1 MLLHSAIDLY
11 FERKQRKQRPLYFP
25 SPPPSPEMVRII
37 GGGGTEE
44 AMRPVCADCERSRF
58 LAGIF
63 YQILVI
69 TFYALVY
76 PPLFTAK

>member
-1 MLLHSAIDLY
+1 MLLHSAIFILSENKENKGLY
-11 FERKQRKQRPLYFP
+11 I
-25 SPPPSPEMVRII
+25 SPPIVPPSPEMVRII